1 MKRSSSGTSLT
12 RKTSTG
18 RLSINKINYR

>member
-1 MKRSSSGTSLT
+1 MKQSSSGTSLT

-18 RLSINKINYR
+18 RLSINKTNYR